1 MSKPTATI
9 KGNKRDGYILEVSNS
24 EDNYCE
30 KITRGLDHS
39 LLESELIEI
48 YKAIGKKLKI

>member
-9 KGNKRDGYILEVSNS
+9 KGNKKDGYVLEITNPKDEFMWDVSLV
-24 EDNYCE
+24 EE
-30 KITRGLDHS
+30 E
-39 LLESELIEI
+39 LLEI

>member
-9 KGNKRDGYILEVSNS
+9 KGNKKDGYILEVSNS
-24 EDNYCE
+24 KDGFMWD
-30 KITRGLDHS
+30 TS
-39 LLESELIEI
+39 LVEEELIEI